1 MKSWGQFVIYP
12 NTHWLVLKNSCQ
24 IFDYLASE
32 LLSYMWDTPHLI
44 GLGEKQNPSPP
55 NEVKKLEIL
64 SFPVFLAFSIQLH
77 DLVPVTPVSLSGT
90 LNLELGS
97 KEVWGIHTGGGGGH
111 V

>member
-1 MKSWGQFVIYP
+1 
-12 NTHWLVLKNSCQ
+12 
-24 IFDYLASE
+24 
-32 LLSYMWDTPHLI
+32 MWDTPHLI

-64 SFPVFLAFSIQLH
+64 SFPVILAFSIQLH